1 MKSQIRSYFPVEA
14 FMTPGDVRE
23 RLRVNSRT
31 VYRLLGE
38 GQLPAVRIGRQWRV
52 HPSDFDLW
60 LRRHSTTPGVTAE
73 PEGAGS
79 TAGQHGGIAATT
91 RPSTEPGT

>member
-1 MKSQIRSYFPVEA
+1 MKHHIRSYFPAEA
-14 FMTPGDVRE
+14 YMTPGDVRQ

-31 VYRLLGE
+31 VYRLMGE

-60 LRRHSTTPGVTAE
+60 LRRHSTAPAVIAD
-73 PEGAGS
+73 PELDGGAQ
-79 TAGQHGGIAATT
+79 GQPHQISATT
-91 RPSTEPGT
+91 RPPTEPDV